1 VKLLNAIFHSDKIVV
16 IVSRATF
23 RCRISDY
30 NRFVNGS
37 RVSELKRI
45 DKAIIIAII
54 REARRS
60 ARYERVIPRPR
71 FVSVKELCYI

>member
-1 VKLLNAIFHSDKIVV
+1 MKFLNAILHSDKIVV

-37 RVSELKRI
+37 RVIELKRI

-60 ARYERVIPRPR
+60 ARYERVIPRSR
-71 FVSVKELCYI
+71 FASVKELCYI